1 MKKLIILLTLAF
13 IPWLAVPGDCF
24 IDYLFGGSATSD
36 AIGNNVVGDLRSWWS
51 GNPVY
56 NFNPYYSGGNQPG
69 QNNQGTAGGQNTSPM
84 GSYQGAPPQ
93 AYNQQ
98 NQQPSVTYYP
108 PQGQQYN
115 YNQGQQQPMQQQQ
128 YQAAPQPYQMQQQ
141 APPQAYYQQGPQQQY
156 QGPPQGYEQVPQQ
169 QYQGPPQGYEQGPQ
183 QYQQAPRGGGYQSYQ
198 YEQETP
204 QNE

>member
-69 QNNQGTAGGQNTSPM
+69 QNNQGTAGGQN
-84 GSYQGAPPQ
+84 QGAPPQ

-115 YNQGQQQPMQQQQ
+115 YNQGQQQPMQQQ

-141 APPQAYYQQGPQQQY
+141 APPQAYYQQGSQQQY

>member
-69 QNNQGTAGGQNTSPM
+69 QNNQGTAGGQN
-84 GSYQGAPPQ
+84 QGAPPQ